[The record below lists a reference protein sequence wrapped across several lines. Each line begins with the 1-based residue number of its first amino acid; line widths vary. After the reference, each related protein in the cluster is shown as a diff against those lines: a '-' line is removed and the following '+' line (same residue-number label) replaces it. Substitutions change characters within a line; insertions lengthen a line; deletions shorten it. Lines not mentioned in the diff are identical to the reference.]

1 MTRESMSKPGQRLV
15 RWFDWMPL
23 ETGNLMVVQVN
34 NIQEISM
41 PGDYIN
47 MQSPVIKVLQ
57 NAFNC

>member
-1 MTRESMSKPGQRLV
+1 MSKPGQRLV